1 MQYLDIVLFALLAAF
16 VLFRLGRVL
25 GRRPDDSGAPRPFG
39 RPRQRDNV
47 VALPGR
53 AQPRLVDNDLP
64 AADASETALAANA
77 MAPGG
82 VAEIRLNDPSFDA
95 AQFVT
100 GAKHAYEMIVTAFA
114 HGDRDTLRRLLTR
127 DVYENFTRAIAEREA
142 AGERLETS
150 VVGIGTA
157 EIIDARMAGRTAE
170 VTVRFVSELMN
181 TTWAKDGKAE
191 GEGPDAIK
199 TVTDV
204 WTFARDTRNSDPNWA
219 LAETRS
225 HE

>member
-1 MQYLDIVLFALLAAF
+1 MEYLDIVLFGLLAAF

-25 GRRPDDSGAPRPFG
+25 GRRPDDSGTGPAARS
-39 RPRQRDNV
+39 RRRDNV

-53 AQPRLVDNDLP
+53 AQPRLVPNEVP
-64 AADASETALAANA
+64 AADASEAALAASA

-95 AQFVT
+95 AYFVK
-100 GAKHAYEMIVTAFA
+100 GAKQAYEMIVTAFA
-114 HGDRDTLRRLLTR
+114 RGDRDALRGLLSR
-127 DVYENFTRAIAEREA
+127 EVFENFNRAITEREA

-150 VVGIGTA
+150 VVAIRA
-157 EIIDARMAGRTAE
+157 VEIVDARMAGRIAE

-181 TTWAKDGKAE
+181 RPFGKDGQPKNE
-191 GEGPDAIK
+191 GTTDLK

-204 WTFARDTRNSDPNWA
+204 WTFSRDTRSSDPNWA
-219 LAETRS
+219 LAETRT
-225 HE
+225 E